1 LSRLRLL
8 EKAEKSGDLQYF
20 LMKGDTAGDVM
31 LHAMLKAAD
40 RGVRVRFLLDKSNLV
55 EFPRFEEVA
64 APPRSVG
71 ALGLRVRVSGAHGEL
86 QTIAGVRGLLFVV
99 RR

>member
-40 RGVRVRFLLDKSNLV
+40 RGVRVRWSFPVSKKSL
-55 EFPRFEEVA
+55 PRQEA
-64 APPRSVG
+64 SARW
-71 ALGLRVRVSGAHGEL
+71 ASG
-86 QTIAGVRGLLFVV
+86 
-99 RR
+99 